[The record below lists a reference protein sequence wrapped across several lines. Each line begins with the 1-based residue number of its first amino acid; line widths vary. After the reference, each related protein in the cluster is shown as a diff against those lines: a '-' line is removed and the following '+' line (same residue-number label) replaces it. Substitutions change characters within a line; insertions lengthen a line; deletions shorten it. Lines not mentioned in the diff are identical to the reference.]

1 MYSRDGRINA
11 SIPRLRARVGTHQ
24 QRGLTVGKRKR
35 DKNTA
40 VSGMPRGTANARLRK
55 KVLFELLR
63 SIGKN
68 ICYRCE
74 QPISISEDLAIEHVE
89 DWKDDDELFW
99 KLTNIAFSH
108 RDCGSGAARQEGKHM
123 LVDVTIE
130 TEDGEEL
137 PTFHHRG
144 GIYIA
149 GRKGERYN
157 LRITNQTAERVEV
170 VATVDGRDVISGEK
184 GDVTN
189 TGYVV
194 RPFDDVLIKGFRQ
207 NHGQVAAF
215 RFSSKGASYSARS
228 GTSEN
233 VGVIGVAV
241 FREKQEPQWI
251 WNPPPVVVNPPPV
264 VVNPY
269 PWTVYTTNTGGG
281 GRYTSGCSYSSDSI
295 RIGADSV
302 DCDADCD
309 LGEDSI
315 SIQSNAGPTREVK
328 TSGGPPTKGTEC
340 WDGRP
345 GASKSFSSKRRRARK
360 QVQTQDLGTKYGE
373 SITDH
378 CSTTSFYRLTT
389 KPEEVWQLWYDTMSQ
404 LRKKGIP
411 THKVRK
417 QASRPDPFPESTY
430 IAPGFAKPPR

>member
-1 MYSRDGRINA
+1 
-11 SIPRLRARVGTHQ
+11 
-24 QRGLTVGKRKR
+24 VGKRKR

-74 QPISISEDLAIEHVE
+74 QPITLSEDLAIEHVE

-108 RDCGSGAARQEGKHM
+108 RDCSSGAARQEDKHM

-130 TEDGEEL
+130 NEDGEEL
-137 PTFHHRG
+137 PTFHHKG

-157 LRITNQTAERVEV
+157 LRITNQTAERIEI

-233 VGVIGVAV
+233 VGVIGVAI
-241 FREKQEPQWI
+241 FREKQDPPQWI

-264 VVNPY
+264 VVKPY
-269 PWTVYTTNTGGG
+269 PWNIYYSSNTGGG
-281 GRYTSGCSYSSDSI
+281 TYSSSGGTYSCNTLGGGLGETVDDSC
-295 RIGADSV
+295 SF
-302 DCDADCD
+302 
-309 LGEDSI
+309 GEDSI
-315 SIQSNAGPTREVK
+315 SIQSNAGPRIGEVK
-328 TSGGPPTKGTEC
+328 TSGGPPTRGVDC

-345 GASKSFSSKRRRARK
+345 GASHKSFSSRRRRAK

-378 CSTTSFYRLTT
+378 CSTTSFYRLTN
-389 KPEEVWQLWYDTMSQ
+389 KPEEVWQIWYDTLSQ

-417 QASRPDPFPESTY
+417 QANRPDPFPESTY

>member
-1 MYSRDGRINA
+1 
-11 SIPRLRARVGTHQ
+11 
-24 QRGLTVGKRKR
+24 VGKKKR
-35 DKNTA
+35 EKNTA

-63 SIGKN
+63 SAGTN
-68 ICYRCE
+68 ICHRCE

-108 RDCGSGAARQEGKHM
+108 LDCSSGAARQEDKRM
-123 LVDVTIE
+123 LVDVTVE
-130 TEDGEEL
+130 NEHGEEL
-137 PTFHHRG
+137 PTFHHKG

-157 LRITNQTAERVEV
+157 LRITNQTSERIEV

-184 GDVTN
+184 GDITN
-189 TGYVV
+189 TGYVI
-194 RPFDDVLIKGFRQ
+194 RPYDDILVKGFRQ

-241 FREKQEPQWI
+241 FREKQEPPQWI
-251 WNPPPVVVNPPPV
+251 WNPPPIVVNPPPV
-264 VVNPY
+264 VVNPNPY
-269 PWTVYTTNTGGG
+269 PWTTYYTSNTGGG
-281 GRYTSGCSYSSDSI
+281 GGGTFTSSGNVSCNSL
-295 RIGADSV
+295 GV
-302 DCDADCD
+302 DDVDDCAF
-309 LGEDSI
+309 GEDSI
-315 SIQSNAGPTREVK
+315 SIQSNAAPAPEVK
-328 TSGGPPTKGTEC
+328 TRGGVTRGMPTSGVEC
-340 WDGRP
+340 WEGRP
-345 GASKSFSSKRRRARK
+345 GASRKNFSSKRRRARK

-389 KPEEVWQLWYDTMSQ
+389 KPEEVWQMWYDTMSA

-411 THKVRK
+411 THRARK

-430 IAPGFAKPPR
+430 VAPGFAKPPR